1 MRRGGSTG
9 SASLAR
15 GENDDGCIVHVP
27 DVIDVKAIRKRTHM
41 SQGEFSRNYGFSKR
55 TDAPHRAILV

>member
-1 MRRGGSTG
+1 
-9 SASLAR
+9 
-15 GENDDGCIVHVP
+15 VHVP